1 MVTFSHKNQ
10 EMAREI
16 KMRTAKLLDY
26 KLEKL
31 KFNPLTDNSVYELP
45 DKTPL
50 VLSEEVYSIPESL
63 YSFNVIKVFNLLESL
78 ALQWFIEYLQAN
90 DGENRL

>member
-1 MVTFSHKNQ
+1 
-10 EMAREI
+10 MAREI

-26 KLEKL
+26 RLEKL
-31 KFNPLTDNSVYELP
+31 KFNSLTDNSVYELP

-63 YSFNVIKVFNLLESL
+63 YSFNVNLVLNLIESL
-78 ALQWFIEYLQAN
+78 ALQRFVEYLQVN
-90 DGENRL
+90 DGKNRL